1 MYGIS
6 GFEMLT
12 GYVILTFLVIG
23 IGSQRKI
30 ATGIETLKIKP
41 DISLT
46 ILSDAINLWFCKP
59 CGNAEEF
66 DNVVYIPDIDT
77 N

>member
-12 GYVILTFLVIG
+12 GYAILTFLVIG
-23 IGSQRKI
+23 IGNQRKI

-46 ILSDAINLWFCKP
+46 IVSDAINLSFCKP
-59 CGNAEEF
+59 CGIAEEF
-66 DNVVYIPDIDT
+66 DNVVYITDIDT